1 MPSSQPRLITIT
13 FSHYCEKA
21 RWALE
26 HRDIAFTEEAHLPA
40 FHALPAL
47 FSSRQRL
54 VPVLIAD
61 GVAIPDSTAILR
73 WADAQRSAGPRLY
86 PDAVAEE
93 VLALEDR
100 FDRDLGP
107 ASRRWAYGFILKE
120 RGLLMKLSEHGG
132 PAWERRALP
141 IVLPLAR
148 WIMRKSMRINDAGI
162 ARSKLKI
169 ARVFDDVAA
178 LLSDGRRYL
187 SGDQLTAAD
196 ITFASLTAPALLP
209 PAYGS
214 PFPPIED
221 LPPGPQAEIAAYR
234 ATPAG
239 AFALRIY
246 AEERTSPNTPNTH
259 QNGV

>member
-1 MPSSQPRLITIT
+1 MMPSPQPRLLTIA

-26 HRDIAFTEEAHLPA
+26 YREIAFTEEAHLPA

-47 FSSRQRL
+47 YSSRQRL
-54 VPVLIAD
+54 VPVLIANE
-61 GVAIPDSTAILR
+61 VAIPDSTAILR

-86 PDAVAEE
+86 PDAIADE
-93 VLALEDR
+93 VHALEDR

-107 ASRRWAYGFILKE
+107 ASRRWAYGFILKK
-120 RGLLMKLSEHGG
+120 RQLLMKLTEHGG
-132 PAWERRALP
+132 PTWERRALP
-141 IVLPLAR
+141 MLLPLAR
-148 WIMRKSMRINDAGI
+148 WIMRKSMRINDAGV

-169 ARVFDDVAA
+169 AQVFDDVAA

-196 ITFASLTAPALLP
+196 ITFAALAAPTLV
-209 PAYGS
+209 PASYGS
-214 PFPPIED
+214 PLPSIED
-221 LPPGPQAEIAAYR
+221 FPPGPQAEIAAYR
-234 ATPAG
+234 AQPAG

-246 AEERTSPNTPNTH
+246 AEERNKQKTPRPD
-259 QNGV
+259 